1 MKKTNNSLKSWLFN
15 KPILFVLL
23 SCICTIIFSLI
34 ASVIDSVFTISDT
47 TYQTMVTIFALAA
60 FIYPI
65 YYMIKKLPDE
75 KMYRNDFIAIVN
87 GANIISLVAS
97 FIVIL
102 TLGLYTGSDIKR
114 DLMFMYVL
122 QPTLFTILA
131 LIAGLSTVYLIGV
144 AISGIYAKYK
154 RCRQMGID
162 KWKIILSMPFAFL
175 MLWTPGYLIDD
186 KNKKSVLEIKSKWYS
201 KFNKW
206 VVSNFSNTLFVFLF
220 LLFCKNIISGLP
232 TILLAFALLVLYT
245 LWYVKHKKDFVKN
258 INNGYALTAIG
269 INIAI
274 IMAVLFF

>member
-162 KWKIILSMPFAFL
+162 KSKIILSMPFAFL